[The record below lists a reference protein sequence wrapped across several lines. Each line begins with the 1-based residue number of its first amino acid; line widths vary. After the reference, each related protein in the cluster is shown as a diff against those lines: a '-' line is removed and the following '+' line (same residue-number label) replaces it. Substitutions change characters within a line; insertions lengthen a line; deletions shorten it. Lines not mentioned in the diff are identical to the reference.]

1 MTRINLG
8 LLSTLLIIQ
17 TPILFAALS
26 ANVASRSGYF
36 NVGIEG
42 LMTISAFFAV
52 VFSHFFQNAILAF
65 ILTMVL
71 GLVQGLILYFVDN
84 KLKVNSILS
93 GIAYNLIAMGL
104 TSILLNL
111 LGDRGISTSLQTI
124 PFARHS
130 VSIMGK
136 EIYYNISSILG
147 ILSIF
152 IIYIFNEKTVLGI
165 RIFSVGKS
173 VEFSKISG
181 LDINKYRLI
190 SLLISSVLA
199 SMAGASLTLGYLPWF
214 SRDMVAGRGFIGLAI
229 DVMSS
234 GSALLSGFF
243 AVVLSFMFTLSNHQS
258 LFNLKPELL
267 ELIPYVSVFIIIIL
281 RIQLVRIKRKKY
293 DKNKDII

>member
-1 MTRINLG
+1 MTGINLG

-42 LMTISAFFAV
+42 MMTISAFSAV
-52 VFSHFFQNAILAF
+52 VFSHFLQNAMLAF
-65 ILTMVL
+65 ILTMGVGIL
-71 GLVQGLILYFVDN
+71 QGLILYFVDN
-84 KLKVNSILS
+84 KLKVNSILA

-104 TSILLNL
+104 TSILLNV
-111 LGDRGISTSLQTI
+111 LGDRGISTSLRTV

-130 VSIMGK
+130 VSILGK
-136 EIYYNISSILG
+136 DIYYNISSLLG
-147 ILSIF
+147 ILFIF
-152 IIYIFNEKTVLGI
+152 ILHIFNEKTVMGI

-173 VEFSKISG
+173 TEFSKISG
-181 LDINKYRLI
+181 LNINKYRLI
-190 SLLISSVLA
+190 SLLFSSVLA
-199 SMAGASLTLGYLPWF
+199 AMAGASLTLGYLPWF

-243 AVVLSFMFTLSNHQS
+243 SVILSFMFTLSNHQS
-258 LFNLKPELL
+258 LFNVKPEIL
-267 ELIPYVSVFIIIIL
+267 ELTPYVAVFIIIIL
-281 RIQLVRIKRKKY
+281 RIQLVRLKRKKY
-293 DKNKDII
+293 RSR

>member
-1 MTRINLG
+1 MTGINLG

-26 ANVASRSGYF
+26 ANAASRSGYF

-42 LMTISAFFAV
+42 LMTISAFSAV
-52 VFSHFFQNAILAF
+52 VFSHFFQNAMLAF
-65 ILTMVL
+65 IFTMGV
-71 GLVQGLILYFVDN
+71 GLVQGMILYFVDS
-84 KLKVNSILS
+84 KLKVNSILA

-104 TSILLNL
+104 TSILLNVF
-111 LGDRGISTSLQTI
+111 GDRGISTSLQTI

-130 VSIMGK
+130 INIFGK

-147 ILSIF
+147 LLFIF
-152 IIYIFNEKTVLGI
+152 IIYIFNEKTVTGI
-165 RIFSVGKS
+165 RIFSVGKNE
-173 VEFSKISG
+173 EFSKISG
-181 LDINKYRLI
+181 LKTSRYRLI
-190 SLLISSVLA
+190 SLLLSSVLA

-243 AVVLSFMFTLSNHQS
+243 SIVLSFMFTLSNHQS
-258 LFNLKPELL
+258 LFNVKPEML

-281 RIQLVRIKRKKY
+281 RTQLVRIKRKKY
-293 DKNKDII
+293 SKNQSL